1 MNKTQIRD
9 LIKKAANRKK
19 GIGAIPVGLKFTIA
33 GVKMY
38 VEAQYD
44 IYNKVH
50 INIIEQGSLK
60 TVVKIDGVAKNKK
73 DQIEKL
79 YKFVVNNSKEVTQK
93 SYDLDYDYQTGKR
106 TVKTY
111 DTGYKLS
118 DESKLVPVEKIVN
131 QLSSEVSTANNPR
144 KVVTKR
150 SPVKKRQVNISP
162 SRAGF
167 VFRSTSD
174 GIIDIPKNTV
184 TMIKFPQAP
193 KLDFFATKVDGRWFI
208 IELRSGLSL
217 STFGN
222 SKKAAINEASETI
235 TRVMDKNG
243 ADYFYKIINE
253 KPLPKQYLDRLDQYK
268 TPGKTMTRPAVKVKT
283 ATKTARKVIANR
295 AAKSRPAA
303 VKVKTAS
310 KTARKATATRTATKK
325 AKSKPTEDTGVLK
338 YSKALGNGKYEYKY
352 VKKRK

>member
-38 VEAQYD
+38 VEAQFD

-60 TVVKIDGVAKNKK
+60 TIVKIDGVAKNKK

-79 YKFVVNNSKEVTQK
+79 ERFIKKDGNEDYTGASK
-93 SYDLDYDYQTGKR
+93 
-106 TVKTY
+106 
-111 DTGYKLS
+111 
-118 DESKLVPVEKIVN
+118 KLVD

-150 SPVKKRQVNISP
+150 SPVKKREVNISP

-174 GIIDIPKNTV
+174 GIIDIPKNT
-184 TMIKFPQAP
+184 TTPIKFDKLPQF
-193 KLDFFATKVDGRWFI
+193 DFFIVKDDKLWYV
-208 IELRSGLSL
+208 IEVTSGLAVVNNAR
-217 STFGN
+217 T
-222 SKKAAINEASETI
+222 KKEAVEESIEKINRSMANN
-235 TRVMDKNG
+235 K
-243 ADYFYKIINE
+243 DYLPNEIN
-253 KPLPKQYLDRLDQYK
+253 KKQLPKEYLDRLNQYK
-268 TPGKTMTRPAVKVKT
+268 TPGKTMTRPAAVKVKT
-283 ATKTARKVIANR
+283 ATKTARKIIANR
-295 AAKSRPAA
+295 TAKSRPAA

-325 AKSKPTEDTGVLK
+325 AKSKPAEDTGVLK

>member
-79 YKFVVNNSKEVTQK
+79 YKFVVNNSKEVTEKITSLNYQK
-93 SYDLDYDYQTGKR
+93 GDETR
-106 TVKTY
+106 
-111 DTGYKLS
+111 DTGYKLA
-118 DESKLVPVEKIVN
+118 DESKLIPVRKIVD

-150 SPVKKRQVNISP
+150 SPVKRREVNISP

-167 VFRSTSD
+167 VFRRLGD
-174 GIIDIPKNTV
+174 DIIEVPKNTTTFV
-184 TMIKFPQAP
+184 KIDKLPQYE
-193 KLDFFATKVDGRWFI
+193 FFAIKDNNTWLI
-208 IELRSGLSL
+208 LETTSGMSL
-217 STFGN
+217 
-222 SKKAAINEASETI
+222 
-235 TRVMDKNG
+235 G
-243 ADYFYKIINE
+243 ADARTKREAVELANIRVNESIAKDRDYLPNIIKKYILPNE
-253 KPLPKQYLDRLDQYK
+253 YLNRLKQNK
-268 TPGKTMTRPAVKVKT
+268 TPGKTMTRPAAVKVKT

-325 AKSKPTEDTGVLK
+325 AKSKPTGETGVLK
-338 YSKALGNGKYEYKY
+338 YSKRLGNGKYEYKY
-352 VKKRK
+352 VKKR

>member
-38 VEAQYD
+38 VEAQFD

-73 DQIEKL
+73 DQVEKL
-79 YKFVVNNSKEVTQK
+79 YKFVVNNSSEVFQKYVSKEYDDKQGK
-93 SYDLDYDYQTGKR
+93 SVYRRRDSASK
-106 TVKTY
+106 VP
-111 DTGYKLS
+111 
-118 DESKLVPVEKIVN
+118 DESKLVLVKKIVDD
-131 QLSSEVSTANNPR
+131 LSSEVNTANNPG
-144 KVVTKR
+144 KVATKR
-150 SPVKKRQVNISP
+150 SPVKRRQVNISP
-162 SRAGF
+162 SRSGF
-167 VFRSTSD
+167 VFRKGAND
-174 GIIDIPKNTV
+174 QIVEIPKNTTTSV
-184 TMIKFPQAP
+184 KIDKLPQYE
-193 KLDFFATKVDGRWFI
+193 FFALKDGSTWLI
-208 IELRSGLSL
+208 LETTSGMSL
-217 STFGN
+217 
-222 SKKAAINEASETI
+222 
-235 TRVMDKNG
+235 G
-243 ADYFYKIINE
+243 ADARTKKEAVEIANQRVNDAMAKDRDYLPSVIKKYVLPNE
-253 KPLPKQYLDRLDQYK
+253 YLDRLYQYK
-268 TPGKTMTRPAVKVKT
+268 TPGKTMTRPAVVKSST

-325 AKSKPTEDTGVLK
+325 AKSKPTGETGVLK
-338 YSKALGNGKYEYKY
+338 YSKRLGNGKYEYKY
-352 VKKRK
+352 VKKR

>member
-19 GIGAIPVGLKFTIA
+19 GIGAIPVGLKFTVA

-79 YKFVVNNSKEVTQK
+79 YKFVVNNSSEVTEK
-93 SYDLDYDYQTGKR
+93 ITTYDFYRGNQTR
-106 TVKTY
+106 
-111 DTGYKLS
+111 DTGYKLA
-118 DESKLVPVEKIVN
+118 DESKLVPVKKIVD
-131 QLSSEVSTANNPR
+131 QLSSEVNTANNPG

-150 SPVKKRQVNISP
+150 SPVKRPVNISP

-167 VFRSTSD
+167 VYRLSTD
-174 GIIDIPKNTV
+174 GIVEVPKNTV
-184 TMIKFPQAP
+184 NMIKFPQAP
-193 KLDFFATKVDGRWFI
+193 KLEFFAVKIDNRWSV
-208 IELRSGLSL
+208 IELKSGLSL

-222 SKKAAINEASETI
+222 TKKGAIDEASETI
-235 TRVMDKNG
+235 TRVIDKNG
-243 ADYFYKIINE
+243 ADYFYKTVKE
-253 KPLPKQYLDRLDQYK
+253 KELPKQYLDKLDQYK
-268 TPGKTMTRPAVKVKT
+268 TPRKTITRPAVVRTST

-310 KTARKATATRTATKK
+310 NTARKATATRTATKK
-325 AKSKPTEDTGVLK
+325 AKSKPTGDTGVLK
-338 YSKALGNGKYEYKY
+338 YSKRLGNGKYEYKY
-352 VKKRK
+352 VKKR

>member
-79 YKFVVNNSKEVTQK
+79 YKFVVNNSKEVTEK
-93 SYDLDYDYQTGKR
+93 SFDFDYDYQTGKR

-118 DESKLVPVEKIVN
+118 DESKLVPVKKIVD
-131 QLSSEVSTANNPR
+131 QLSSEVNTANNPG
-144 KVVTKR
+144 KVATKR
-150 SPVKKRQVNISP
+150 SPVRKPVNISP

-167 VFRSTSD
+167 VFRLTTD
-174 GIIDIPKNTV
+174 GIVEVPKNTV
-184 TMIKFPQAP
+184 TMVKFPQAP
-193 KLDFFATKVDGRWFI
+193 KLEAFVVKADGSWLV
-208 IELRSGLSL
+208 IELNSGLSIA
-217 STFGN
+217 FGRD
-222 SKKAAINEASETI
+222 KKRTIQSANERIDAVIN
-235 TRVMDKNG
+235 NQG
-243 ADYFYKIINE
+243 LDYFYKTVNE
-253 KPLPKQYLDRLDQYK
+253 KPLPKEYLDRLDQYK
-268 TPGKTMTRPAVKVKT
+268 TPRKTITRPAVKVKT

-310 KTARKATATRTATKK
+310 KTARKATATRTA
-325 AKSKPTEDTGVLK
+325 KSKPTGETGVLK
-338 YSKALGNGKYEYKY
+338 YSKRLGDGKYEYKY
-352 VKKRK
+352 VKKR

>member
-19 GIGAIPVGLKFTIA
+19 GIGAVPVGLKFTIA

-38 VEAQYD
+38 VEAQFD

-79 YKFVVNNSKEVTQK
+79 YKFVVNNSSEVTEK
-93 SYDLDYDYQTGKR
+93 ITTYDRYRGNQTR
-106 TVKTY
+106 
-111 DTGYKLS
+111 DTGYKLA
-118 DESKLVPVEKIVN
+118 DESKLVPVKKIVD
-131 QLSSEVSTANNPR
+131 QLSSEVNIANNPG

-150 SPVKKRQVNISP
+150 SPVKRPVNISP

-167 VFRSTSD
+167 VYRKTSD
-174 GIIDIPKNTV
+174 GIIEIPKNTV
-184 TMIKFPQAP
+184 NMIKFPQAP
-193 KLDFFATKVDGRWFI
+193 KLDFFATKVEGRWFI
-208 IELRSGLSL
+208 IELKSGLSL

-222 SKKAAINEASETI
+222 SKKAAIDEASETI

-243 ADYFYKIINE
+243 ADYFYKII
-253 KPLPKQYLDRLDQYK
+253 KDQPLPKQYLDRLDQYK
-268 TPGKTMTRPAVKVKT
+268 TPSKKMTIPAT
-283 ATKTARKVIANR
+283 
-295 AAKSRPAA
+295 

-325 AKSKPTEDTGVLK
+325 AKSKPTGETGVLK
-338 YSKALGNGKYEYKY
+338 YSKRLGDGKYEYKY

>member
-38 VEAQYD
+38 VEAQFD

-79 YKFVVNNSKEVTQK
+79 YKFVVNNSKEAKEKITSWNYQK
-93 SYDLDYDYQTGKR
+93 GKNETIQTN
-106 TVKTY
+106 
-111 DTGYKLS
+111 YKIS
-118 DESKLVPVEKIVN
+118 DESKLIPVRKIVD
-131 QLSSEVSTANNPR
+131 QLSSEVSAANNPR
-144 KVVTKR
+144 KVSTKR
-150 SPVKKRQVNISP
+150 SPVKKREVNISP

-167 VFRSTSD
+167 VFRRLGD
-174 GIIDIPKNTV
+174 DIIEVPKNTTSFV
-184 TMIKFPQAP
+184 KIDKLPQYE
-193 KLDFFATKVDGRWFI
+193 FFAIKDNNTWLI
-208 IELRSGLSL
+208 LETTSGMSL
-217 STFGN
+217 
-222 SKKAAINEASETI
+222 
-235 TRVMDKNG
+235 G
-243 ADYFYKIINE
+243 ADARTKREAVELANIRVNESIAKDRDYLPNIIKKYILPNE
-253 KPLPKQYLDRLDQYK
+253 YLNRLKQNK
-268 TPGKTMTRPAVKVKT
+268 TPGKTMTRPAAVKVKT

-310 KTARKATATRTATKK
+310 KTARKATATKK
-325 AKSKPTEDTGVLK
+325 AKSKPTGETGVLK
-338 YSKALGNGKYEYKY
+338 YSKRLGNGKYEYKY
-352 VKKRK
+352 VKKR

>member
-79 YKFVVNNSKEVTQK
+79 ERFIKKDGNEDYTGASK
-93 SYDLDYDYQTGKR
+93 
-106 TVKTY
+106 
-111 DTGYKLS
+111 
-118 DESKLVPVEKIVN
+118 KLVD
-131 QLSSEVSTANNPR
+131 QLSSEVDIVNNPG

-150 SPVKKRQVNISP
+150 SPVKKREVNISP

-174 GIIDIPKNTV
+174 GIIEIPKNSI
-184 TMIKFPQAP
+184 TMVKFPQVP
-193 KLDFFATKVDGRWFI
+193 KLDFFTTKIGGTWAV

-222 SKKAAINEASETI
+222 TKKGAINEASETI

-268 TPGKTMTRPAVKVKT
+268 TPRKTITRPAVVRTST

-325 AKSKPTEDTGVLK
+325 AKSKPTGETGVLK
-338 YSKALGNGKYEYKY
+338 YSKRLGGGKYEYKY
-352 VKKRK
+352 VKKR

>member
-79 YKFVVNNSKEVTQK
+79 YKFVVNNSKEAKEKITSWNYQK
-93 SYDLDYDYQTGKR
+93 GKDETIQTN
-106 TVKTY
+106 
-111 DTGYKLS
+111 YKIS
-118 DESKLVPVEKIVN
+118 DESKLIPVRKIVD

-167 VFRSTSD
+167 VFKSTSD

-222 SKKAAINEASETI
+222 SKKAAIDDASETI
-235 TRVMDKNG
+235 TRIMDQNG
-243 ADYFYKIINE
+243 ADYFYKIVNE

-268 TPGKTMTRPAVKVKT
+268 TPGKTMTRPAAVRTST

-325 AKSKPTEDTGVLK
+325 AKSKPTGDTGVLK
-338 YSKALGNGKYEYKY
+338 YSKRLGDGKYEYKY
-352 VKKRK
+352 VKKR

>member
-79 YKFVVNNSKEVTQK
+79 YKFVVNNSTETTEKTGFRE
-93 SYDLDYDYQTGKR
+93 YDDKLGKWVYR
-106 TVKTY
+106 Y
-111 DTGYKLS
+111 RDTGYKLA
-118 DESKLVPVEKIVN
+118 DEKKLVPVKKIVD
-131 QLSSEVSTANNPR
+131 QLSSEVNIANNPG
-144 KVVTKR
+144 KVATKR
-150 SPVKKRQVNISP
+150 SPVRKPVNISP

-167 VFRSTSD
+167 VFRLSTD
-174 GIIDIPKNTV
+174 GIVEVPKNTV
-184 TMIKFPQAP
+184 NMIKFPQVP
-193 KLDFFATKVDGRWFI
+193 KLDFFAVKIDNRWSV

-222 SKKAAINEASETI
+222 TKKGAIDEASETI
-235 TRVMDKNG
+235 TRVIDKNG
-243 ADYFYKIINE
+243 ADYFYKTVKE
-253 KPLPKQYLDRLDQYK
+253 KELPKQYLDKLDQYK
-268 TPGKTMTRPAVKVKT
+268 KPAKTMTRPAAVKSST

-325 AKSKPTEDTGVLK
+325 AKSKPTGETGILK
-338 YSKALGNGKYEYKY
+338 YSKRLGNGKYEYKY
-352 VKKRK
+352 VKKR

>member
-38 VEAQYD
+38 VEAQFD

-73 DQIEKL
+73 DQIDKL
-79 YKFVVNNSKEVTQK
+79 YKFVVNNSSEVTEK
-93 SYDLDYDYQTGKR
+93 NTTYDRYRGNQTR
-106 TVKTY
+106 
-111 DTGYKLS
+111 DTGYKLA
-118 DESKLVPVEKIVN
+118 DESKLVPVKKIVD
-131 QLSSEVSTANNPR
+131 QLSSEVNTANNPG

-150 SPVKKRQVNISP
+150 SPVKRPVNISP

-167 VFRSTSD
+167 VYRKTSD
-174 GIIDIPKNTV
+174 GIIEIPKNTV
-184 TMIKFPQAP
+184 NMIKFPQAP
-193 KLDFFATKVDGRWFI
+193 KLDFFATRVDGRWFI

-222 SKKAAINEASETI
+222 SKKAAIDEASETI
-235 TRVMDKNG
+235 TRVMDQNG
-243 ADYFYKIINE
+243 ADYFYKIINDQ
-253 KPLPKQYLDRLDQYK
+253 PLPKEYLDKLNQYK
-268 TPGKTMTRPAVKVKT
+268 TPMASKKIKVSVKKEPGFRIYNVGPGGKETLSKSSRMN
-283 ATKTARKVIANR
+283 ATKTKRKTV
-295 AAKSRPAA
+295 
-303 VKVKTAS
+303 
-310 KTARKATATRTATKK
+310 ATRTATKK
-325 AKSKPTEDTGVLK
+325 AKSKPTSETGVLK
-338 YSKALGNGKYEYKY
+338 YSKRLGDGKYEYKY

>member
-19 GIGAIPVGLKFTIA
+19 GIGAIPIGLKFTIA

-38 VEAQYD
+38 VEAQFD

-60 TVVKIDGVAKNKK
+60 TVVKIDGVTKNKK

-79 YKFVVNNSKEVTQK
+79 YKFVVNNSTETTEKTGFRE
-93 SYDLDYDYQTGKR
+93 YDDKLRKWVYRYR
-106 TVKTY
+106 
-111 DTGYKLS
+111 DTGYKLA
-118 DESKLVPVEKIVN
+118 DEYKVAPVKKIVD
-131 QLSSEVSTANNPR
+131 QLSSEVNIANNPG
-144 KVVTKR
+144 KVATKK
-150 SPVKKRQVNISP
+150 SPVRKPVNISP

-167 VFRSTSD
+167 VFRLTSD

-222 SKKAAINEASETI
+222 SKKAAIDEASETI
-235 TRVMDKNG
+235 TRVMDQNG
-243 ADYFYKIINE
+243 ADYFYKIVNE

-268 TPGKTMTRPAVKVKT
+268 TPGKTMTRPTAVKVKT

-325 AKSKPTEDTGVLK
+325 AKSKPTGETGVLK
-338 YSKALGNGKYEYKY
+338 YSKRLGDGKYEYKY